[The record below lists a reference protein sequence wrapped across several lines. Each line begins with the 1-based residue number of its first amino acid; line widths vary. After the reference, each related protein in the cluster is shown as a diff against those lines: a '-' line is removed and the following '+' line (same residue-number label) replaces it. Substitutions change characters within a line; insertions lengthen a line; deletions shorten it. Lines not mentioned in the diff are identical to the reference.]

1 MTAKLDVLRVLIVD
15 DNAHMLQIVKTIL
28 RGFGIKQFYEARSVN
43 EAFEMIRNEPVDFVV
58 VDYLL
63 DNETGLDLVTRVRT
77 SDEAPNPYLPIVML
91 SAYAERTRVEEARDH
106 GVTEFCVKPVTAN
119 ELFRKV
125 ANVIDH
131 PRPFVRT
138 KEFFGPDRR
147 RKKTA
152 PYNGPAR
159 REDDEG
165 DGENV
170 TGGEAA

>member
-43 EAFEMIRNEPVDFVV
+43 EAFETIRNEPVDFVI

-63 DNETGLDLVTRVRT
+63 DNETGLDLVNRVRT
-77 SDEAPNPYLPIVML
+77 SDETPNPYLPVIML
-91 SAYAERTRVEEARDH
+91 SAFAERTRVEEARDH

-125 ANVIDH
+125 ASVIDR

-138 KEFFGPDRR
+138 GEFFGPDRR
-147 RKKTA
+147 RKMIET
-152 PYNGPAR
+152 YNGPQR
-159 REDDEG
+159 RDDDERES
-165 DGENV
+165 ENA